1 MSTDPAPRAAT
12 APASSSSSQ
21 PDTPLPPPP
30 AGWRSLGRAFVQ
42 AARAH
47 RDRRAI
53 ADSLG
58 ADLTYGETLLRAL
71 ALGRVLGRA
80 VGPNPYV
87 GVFLPPSAPAAVANI
102 ALTLMGKVPVNL
114 NYTVGQDVLDSCGR
128 QCGLTHVITSRRAV
142 EKFGLKPPGEPVY
155 LEDVPKQVTA
165 LDKAFAG
172 AAARAVPLPLLGALL
187 PGLRGERPGRTAT
200 VIFTSGST
208 GEPKGVVL
216 SHGNVLNNV
225 RQINAAIHLHDEVV
239 MGILPFFHSFGYTVT
254 LWTALLLGFRSVFH
268 ISPLDARIVANLVE
282 QQKATMIASSPTFM
296 RGFAR
301 KAEPGQFA
309 TVRLPI
315 LGAEKLKPEVAAEL
329 RERLG
334 IEPLEGYGCTETGP
348 VVAVNV
354 PETKRT
360 PDGRTV
366 PGNRP
371 GTVGMPVPG
380 TAIRT
385 IDPDTGAELPRGA
398 EGIVCVKGPQIMQ
411 GYLERPEATAQV
423 LRDGWYVTGDL
434 GHLDA
439 DGFLRITGR
448 LSRFSKIGGEMV
460 PHERVESAILE
471 VAVDDHPHVAV
482 TALPDLKRGER
493 LVVLHTD
500 LGLPPHE
507 VFKRLAASSLPKLWL
522 PSAEDFIHVDSIPL
536 LATGKVDLRQVRKIA
551 EERFGGGGA

>member
-1 MSTDPAPRAAT
+1 MSTDTAPRAAAT
-12 APASSSSSQ
+12 AAPAAQ

-58 ADLTYGETLLRAL
+58 ADLTYGDALLRSL
-71 ALGRVLGRA
+71 ALGRVLARTVGR
-80 VGPNPYV
+80 NPYV

-102 ALTLMGKVPVNL
+102 ALTLWGKVPVNL

-128 QCGLTHVITSRRAV
+128 QCGLTHVLTSRRAV
-142 EKFGLKPPGEPVY
+142 EKFGLTPPAEPVY
-155 LEDVPKQVTA
+155 LEDIPKRVTA

-187 PGLRGERPGRTAT
+187 PGLRGEHPDRTAT

-216 SHGNVLNNV
+216 SQGNVLSNV
-225 RQINAAIHLHDEVV
+225 HQINAAIHLHDEVV
-239 MGILPFFHSFGYTVT
+239 MGILPFFHSFGFTVT
-254 LWTALLLGFRSVFH
+254 VWTALLLGFRSVYH
-268 ISPLDARIVANLVE
+268 VSPLDARIVANLVE
-282 QQKATMIASSPTFM
+282 RDAATMIASSPTFM

-301 KAEPGQFA
+301 KADPGQFK

-315 LGAEKLKPEVAAEL
+315 LGAEKLKPEIAAEL

-348 VVAVNV
+348 VVAVNT
-354 PETKRT
+354 PEDKRT

-398 EGIVCVKGPQIMQ
+398 EGLVCVKGPQIMQ
-411 GYLERPEATAQV
+411 GYLGKPEATAQV
-423 LRDGWYVTGDL
+423 LKDGWYVTGDL
-434 GHLDA
+434 GHVDA
-439 DGFLRITGR
+439 DGFLAITGR

-471 VAVDDHPHVAV
+471 VATDEHPHVAV

-493 LVVLHTD
+493 LIVLHTG
-500 LGLPPHE
+500 LGLPPQE
-507 VFKRLAASSLPKLWL
+507 VYKRLAASSLPKLWL
-522 PSAEDFIHVDSIPL
+522 PAADDFLHVESIPL
-536 LATGKVDLRQVRKIA
+536 LGTGKVDLRQVRRIA
-551 EERFGGGGA
+551 EERLGGGA

>member
-1 MSTDPAPRAAT
+1 MSTDTASRAAAS
-12 APASSSSSQ
+12 APAL
-21 PDTPLPPPP
+21 PDTPLPPLP

-47 RDRRAI
+47 RDQPAI

-58 ADLTYGETLLRAL
+58 AELTYGETLLRAL
-71 ALGRVLGRA
+71 ALGRVLSRT

-87 GVFLPPSAPAAVANI
+87 GILLPPSAPAAIANI
-102 ALTLMGKVPVNL
+102 ALTLIGKVPVNL
-114 NYTVGQDVLDSCGR
+114 NYTVGQDVLNDCAK
-128 QCGLTHVITSRRAV
+128 QCKLTHTITSKRAAD
-142 EKFGLKPPGEPVY
+142 KLGLNPPGEPIY
-155 LEDVPKQVTA
+155 LEEIPRKVTKA
-165 LDKAFAG
+165 DKAFAF
-172 AAARAVPLPLLGALL
+172 AAARVVPLPLLGAML
-187 PGLRGERPGRTAT
+187 PGLRGERSGRTAT

-216 SHGNVLNNV
+216 SHGNVLSNV
-225 RQINAAIHLHDEVV
+225 HQVQSQINLNDEIVLGV
-239 MGILPFFHSFGYTVT
+239 LPFFHSFGFTIT
-254 LWTALLLGFRSVFH
+254 IWTALLLGFRAIYH
-268 ISPLDARIVANLVE
+268 ISPLDARIVASLTE
-282 QQKATMIASSPTFM
+282 RYGATMVAASPTFM

-301 KAEPGQFA
+301 KAEPGQFK
-309 TVRLPI
+309 TVRLPV
-315 LGAEKLKPEVAAEL
+315 LGAEKLKPEIATEL

-354 PETKRT
+354 PENKRT
-360 PDGRTV
+360 PNGRIV

-380 TAIRT
+380 TIIRT
-385 IDPDTGAELPRGA
+385 IDPDTGDVLPRGA

-411 GYLERPEATAQV
+411 GYLDRPEITAQV

-439 DGFLRITGR
+439 DGFLSITGR

-471 VAVDDHPHVAV
+471 VAQDEHPHVAV

-493 LVVLHTD
+493 LIVLHTE
-500 LGLPPHE
+500 LGLPPTE
-507 VFKRLAASSLPKLWL
+507 IFKKLTASSLPKLWL
-522 PSAEDFIHVDSIPL
+522 PSADDFVRVDSIPV
-536 LATGKVDLRQVRKIA
+536 LATGKVDLRQVRRIA
-551 EERFGGGGA
+551 EERCGGSSAS